1 MTAHTVVP
9 PRTSSSWSVV
19 GAVKG
24 NDYPL
29 LEATAQLVVS

>member
-9 PRTSSSWSVV
+9 PRHLVVVV